1 MEKQQFIESQV
12 QELLDKGINQ
22 PSTSPWASPNVVVQK
37 KDEGSRFC
45 VDYRGLNTKTH
56 LDAYPKPEIQDILES
71 LHEK

>member
-37 KDEGSRFC
+37 KEEGSRFC
-45 VDYRGLNTKTH
+45 LNTKTH